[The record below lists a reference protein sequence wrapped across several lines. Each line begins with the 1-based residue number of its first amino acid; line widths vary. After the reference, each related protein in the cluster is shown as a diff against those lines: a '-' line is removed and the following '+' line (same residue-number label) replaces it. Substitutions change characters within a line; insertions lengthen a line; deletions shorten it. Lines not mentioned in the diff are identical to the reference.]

1 MEINSNVKSRLQ
13 FPAFYLFF
21 IMYGAQ
27 TGVGIM
33 GVPKY
38 IFKEAKQDSWISI
51 LLAYIL
57 LITIVSV
64 MLVILKQY
72 ENADIFGIQ
81 VDIFGKWIGKLF
93 GTIYIL
99 YFFFTL
105 LSILLNY
112 IEVIKV
118 YLFPTISSF
127 SMGLLF
133 IILIIY
139 CVLGGIRTIV
149 GLTFFFVILSS
160 WILFPLY
167 DPITR
172 MDWDHFVPMFH
183 ATVPELLK
191 GTKAT
196 TYSITGFEL
205 LFVIYPF
212 IQNKE
217 KIKLPLF
224 LGLGYTIISILIVT
238 VISIG
243 YFSPLDLADI
253 DWATLN
259 LFKNVSY
266 SFIERLDNLIIF
278 EWMMVILPNLVLH
291 MWGMT
296 YGMKRLYKISQKT
309 TLYTASIITLIFIS
323 FIKHDKDVTML
334 TDSIAQIGFWLL
346 FVYPLILLP
355 IVLVKKK
362 MRRPR
367 AEVKK

>member
-1 MEINSNVKSRLQ
+1 MEINSNIKAHLQ

-21 IMYGAQ
+21 IMFGVQ

-33 GVPKY
+33 GAPKY
-38 IFKEAKQDSWISI
+38 IFIEAKQDSWVAI

-57 LITIVSV
+57 LIIIVSV
-64 MLVILKQY
+64 MLLILKQY
-72 ENADIFGIQ
+72 EDADIFGIQ

-99 YFFFTL
+99 YFFVNL

-127 SMGLLF
+127 ILGLLF
-133 IILIIY
+133 IILIAY

-149 GLTFFFVILSS
+149 GMIFFFVILTQ
-160 WILFPLY
+160 WILFLLY
-167 DPITR
+167 DPISR
-172 MDWDHFVPMFH
+172 MDWSHFSPMFQ
-183 ATVPELLK
+183 ASFPEILQ

-196 TYSITGFEL
+196 TYSISGFEL
-205 LFVIYPF
+205 LFILYPF
-212 IQNKE
+212 IQNKD

-224 LGLGYTIISILIVT
+224 LGLGYTIFNLLLVT

-243 YFSPLDLADI
+243 YFSPVDLADL
-253 DWATLN
+253 DWPTLS

-266 SFIERLDNLIIF
+266 SFIERLDNIIIF
-278 EWMMVILPNLVLH
+278 EWIMVILPNLVLL

-296 YGMKRLYKISQKT
+296 YGMKRIYNVSQKS
-309 TLYTASIITLIFIS
+309 TLYIASIMVLILIIFIQ
-323 FIKHDKDVTML
+323 HDKQVTMI
-334 TDSIAQIGFWLL
+334 TDTIAQFGFWLL
-346 FVYPLILLP
+346 FVYPLFLLP
-355 IVLVKKK
+355 IVLIKKK
-362 MRRPR
+362 WRRQR
-367 AEVKK
+367 EDEKN